1 MTVWQEGEGDAM
13 PVTTPDWLT
22 RHDGTLRL
30 NPDGQSWSVLIGG
43 EPLYRLTPVPV
54 KGKFACEVTQTNNGS
69 LLAEATAANSSD
81 DAIQA
86 ALEELR
92 KLLGW

>member
-1 MTVWQEGEGDAM
+1 M

-22 RHDGTLRL
+22 RHDGGLRL
-30 NPDGQSWSVLIGG
+30 NPDGHTWSVLIGG
-43 EPLYRLTPVPV
+43 EPLYRLTPDPV
-54 KGKFACEVTQTNNGS
+54 KGKLACLVTQTNNGK
-69 LLAEATAANSSD
+69 LLAEATAANSPD
-81 DAIQA
+81 DAIGA